1 LSVGLEDC
9 GGFAVFDWDAINVV
23 AVIVIEE
30 EDVGIAQAGS
40 GRELAGLVTVGFA
53 SRDSMD
59 CNKTIVSY
67 SGGWCFL
74 WEASSAGGSGRS
86 GIGAG
91 AVLVDRMP
99 FLV

>member
-1 LSVGLEDC
+1 MSLSVGLEDC

-67 SGGWCFL
+67 SGGRCFL
-74 WEASSAGGSGRS
+74 WE
-86 GIGAG
+86 GIICWGLWKERDWSWCCFG
-91 AVLVDRMP
+91 
-99 FLV
+99 